1 MPKQVPRVWANNMI
15 NIDHFKVYEISELIN
30 SGYKIARLENNRE
43 LDDKAVKAKMKSLKA
58 KGQLQTAIVL
68 PAQRAKDEN
77 LQVVDFSSGK
87 GVKDEDIPSYLVLPE
102 GNHRYEAHLRLM
114 EENLQNEGKKDF
126 EKYEGKFYVML
137 PLSDKLS
144 IAEMMAEMNICTK
157 VWKGTD
163 FIRGAIMSH
172 PENVTEVLR
181 YMAELEQKK
190 FSLPAISIY
199 VTDSEKVN
207 KSMLQKFM
215 NGKEV
220 PETLLDTE
228 QHLELIDRSRKVLK
242 AAEAFGSMLGT
253 RSFAD
258 WIKSKLAPAQKLTG
272 EEVTERLVGF
282 FKSLTNEQV
291 TEICKLKGVRGK
303 TTKEDVINKEL
314 NELYG
319 YYLHDQA
326 KNAA

>member
-1 MPKQVPRVWANNMI
+1 MI
-15 NIDHFKVYEISELIN
+15 NINKFSVYEISELIN

-43 LDDKAVKAKMKSLKA
+43 LDDKAVKAKMKSLEA

-77 LQVVDFSSGK
+77 LQVVDFLSGE

-102 GNHRYEAHLRLM
+102 GNHRYKAHLNLLV
-114 EENLQNEGKKDF
+114 ENKDNEGKKDF
-126 EKYEGKFYVML
+126 KKYEGKFYVML
-137 PLSDKLS
+137 PLTDTLS

-163 FIRGAIMSH
+163 YIRGAIMSH

-181 YMAELEQKK
+181 YMAELEQQK
-190 FSLPAISIY
+190 FSLPAISMY

-215 NGKEV
+215 NGEV
-220 PETLLDTE
+220 SDTLQDSE
-228 QHLELIDRSRKVLK
+228 EHQELIDRSKKVLE
-242 AAEAFGSMLGT
+242 AAKEFGDVLGT

-258 WIKSKLAPAQKLTG
+258 WIKSKLTSSKKLTG
-272 EEVTERLVGF
+272 EQVTNRLVGF
-282 FKSLTNEQV
+282 FNWLSKDQITS
-291 TEICKLKGVRGK
+291 ICNSKGKRGI
-303 TTKEDVINKEL
+303 TTKEDVINYQL
-314 NELYG
+314 NKLFDVYVQDIEKKV
-319 YYLHDQA
+319 A
-326 KNAA
+326 

>member
-1 MPKQVPRVWANNMI
+1 MM
-15 NIDHFKVYEISELIN
+15 NIEKFKVYEISELIN

-77 LQVVDFSSGK
+77 LQVVDFLSGE

-102 GNHRYEAHLRLM
+102 GNHRYKAHLNLLV
-114 EENLQNEGKKDF
+114 ENKDNEGKKDF
-126 EKYEGKFYVML
+126 KKYEGKFYVML
-137 PLSDKLS
+137 PLTDTLS

-163 FIRGAIMSH
+163 YIRGAIMSH

-181 YMAELEQKK
+181 YMAELEQQK
-190 FSLPAISIY
+190 FSLPAISMY

-215 NGKEV
+215 NGEV
-220 PETLLDTE
+220 SDTLQDSE
-228 QHLELIDRSRKVLK
+228 EHQELIDRSKKVLE
-242 AAEAFGSMLGT
+242 AAKEFGDVLGT

-258 WIKSKLAPAQKLTG
+258 WIKSKLTSSKKLTG
-272 EEVTERLVGF
+272 EQVTNRLVGF
-282 FKSLTNEQV
+282 FNWLSKDQITS
-291 TEICKLKGVRGK
+291 ICNSKGKRGI
-303 TTKEDVINKEL
+303 TTKEDVINYQL
-314 NELYG
+314 NKLFDVYVQDIEKKV
-319 YYLHDQA
+319 A
-326 KNAA
+326 

>member
-1 MPKQVPRVWANNMI
+1 MLQIKNFI
-15 NIDHFKVYEISELIN
+15 VYEISELIN

-43 LDDKAVKAKMKSLKA
+43 LDEKAVKAKMKSLRD

-68 PAQRAKDEN
+68 PAQRAKDEQ
-77 LQVVDFSSGK
+77 LQVIDFKSGK
-87 GVKDEDIPSYLVLPE
+87 RVKDEDIKNHLVMPE

-114 EENLQNEGKKDF
+114 EENLKNEGKKDF

-215 NGKEV
+215 NGEV
-220 PETLLDTE
+220 PEPLKDSE
-228 QHLELIDRSRKVLK
+228 EHQELIDRSKKVLE
-242 AAEAFGSMLGT
+242 AAKEFGDMLGT

-258 WIKSKLAPAQKLTG
+258 WIKSKLTSSKKLTG
-272 EEVTERLVGF
+272 EQVTNRLVGF
-282 FKSLTNEQV
+282 FKWLSKDQITS
-291 TEICKLKGVRGK
+291 ICNSKGRRGI
-303 TTKEDVINKEL
+303 TTKEDVINAQL
-314 NELYG
+314 NKLYG
-319 YYLHDQA
+319 VYVQDIEKKVA
-326 KNAA
+326 

>member
-1 MPKQVPRVWANNMI
+1 MM
-15 NIDHFKVYEISELIN
+15 NIEKFKVYEISELIN

-77 LQVVDFSSGK
+77 LQIIDFLTGVR
-87 GVKDEDIPSYLVLPE
+87 VKDEDIPSNLVLPE
-102 GNHRYEAHLRLM
+102 GNHRYEAHLRLLK
-114 EENLQNEGKKDF
+114 ENQKNDGKENFK
-126 EKYEGKFYVML
+126 KYEGKFYVML
-137 PLSDKLS
+137 PLSNTLS

-163 FIRGAIMSH
+163 YIRGAIMSH

-181 YMAELEQKK
+181 YMAELEQQK

-215 NGKEV
+215 NGEI
-220 PETLLDTE
+220 PEPLLDSE
-228 QHLELIDRSRKVLK
+228 DHQFLIDRSKKVLK
-242 AAEAFGSMLGT
+242 AAKGFGSMIGT

-258 WIKSKLAPAQKLTG
+258 WIKKKLAPTQKLTG
-272 EEVTERLVGF
+272 EEVTNRLVGF
-282 FKSLTNEQV
+282 FEDLSDEQI
-291 TEICKLKGVRGK
+291 TTICNSKGERGK
-303 TTKEDVINKEL
+303 STKENVIYSKLDEL
-314 NELYG
+314 FKYH
-319 YYLHDQA
+319 LHDLE
-326 KNAA
+326 KKGK

>member
-1 MPKQVPRVWANNMI
+1 MI

-77 LQVVDFSSGK
+77 LQVVDFLSGE

-102 GNHRYEAHLRLM
+102 GNHRYKAHLNLLV
-114 EENLQNEGKKDF
+114 ENKDNEGKKDF
-126 EKYEGKFYVML
+126 KKYEGKFYVML
-137 PLSDKLS
+137 PLTDTLS

-163 FIRGAIMSH
+163 YIRGAIMSH

-181 YMAELEQKK
+181 YMAELEQQK
-190 FSLPAISIY
+190 FSLPAISMY

-215 NGKEV
+215 NGEV
-220 PETLLDTE
+220 SDTLQDSE
-228 QHLELIDRSRKVLK
+228 EHQELIDRSKKVLE
-242 AAEAFGSMLGT
+242 AAKEFGPMLGT

-258 WIKSKLAPAQKLTG
+258 WIKSKLASSKKLTG
-272 EEVTERLVGF
+272 EQVTNRLVGF
-282 FKSLTNEQV
+282 FNWLSKEQI
-291 TEICKLKGVRGK
+291 TSICDSKGKRCI
-303 TTKEDVINKEL
+303 TTKEDVINAQL
-314 NELYG
+314 NKLFNVYVQDTEKKV
-319 YYLHDQA
+319 A
-326 KNAA
+326 

>member
-1 MPKQVPRVWANNMI
+1 MI
-15 NIDHFKVYEISELIN
+15 NINKFSVYEISEFIN

-77 LQVVDFSSGK
+77 LQVVDFLSGE

-102 GNHRYEAHLRLM
+102 GNHRYKAHLNLLV
-114 EENLQNEGKKDF
+114 ENKDNEGKKDF
-126 EKYEGKFYVML
+126 KKYEGKFYVML
-137 PLSDKLS
+137 PLTDTLS

-163 FIRGAIMSH
+163 YIRGAIMSH

-181 YMAELEQKK
+181 YMAELEQQK
-190 FSLPAISIY
+190 FSLPAISMY

-215 NGKEV
+215 NGEV
-220 PETLLDTE
+220 SDTLQDSE
-228 QHLELIDRSRKVLK
+228 EHQELIDRSKKVLE
-242 AAEAFGSMLGT
+242 AAKEFGDVLGT

-258 WIKSKLAPAQKLTG
+258 WIKSKLTSSKKLTG
-272 EEVTERLVGF
+272 EQVTNRLVGF
-282 FKSLTNEQV
+282 FNWLSKDQITS
-291 TEICKLKGVRGK
+291 ICNSKGKRGI
-303 TTKEDVINKEL
+303 TTKEDVINYQL
-314 NELYG
+314 NKLFDVYVQDIEKKV
-319 YYLHDQA
+319 A
-326 KNAA
+326 

>member
-1 MPKQVPRVWANNMI
+1 MI
-15 NIDHFKVYEISELIN
+15 NINKFSVYEISELIN

-77 LQVVDFSSGK
+77 LQVVDFLSGE

-102 GNHRYEAHLRLM
+102 GNHRYKAHLNLLV
-114 EENLQNEGKKDF
+114 ENKDNEGKKDF
-126 EKYEGKFYVML
+126 KKYEGKFYVML
-137 PLSDKLS
+137 PLTDTLS

-163 FIRGAIMSH
+163 YIRGAIMSH

-181 YMAELEQKK
+181 YMAELEQQK
-190 FSLPAISIY
+190 FSLPAISMY

-215 NGKEV
+215 NGEV
-220 PETLLDTE
+220 SDTLQDSE
-228 QHLELIDRSRKVLK
+228 EHQELIDRSKKVLE
-242 AAEAFGSMLGT
+242 AAKEFGPMLGT

-258 WIKSKLAPAQKLTG
+258 WIKSKLASSKKLTG
-272 EEVTERLVGF
+272 EQVTNRLVGF
-282 FKSLTNEQV
+282 FNWLSKEQI
-291 TEICKLKGVRGK
+291 TSICDSQGK
-303 TTKEDVINKEL
+303 RCITTKEDVINAQL
-314 NELYG
+314 NKLFNVYVQDTEKKV
-319 YYLHDQA
+319 A
-326 KNAA
+326 

>member
-1 MPKQVPRVWANNMI
+1 MM
-15 NIDHFKVYEISELIN
+15 NIEKFKVYEITELIN
-30 SGYKIARLENNRE
+30 SGYKIVRLENNRE
-43 LDDKAVKAKMKSLKA
+43 LDEKAIKAKMKSLKA
-58 KGQLQTAIVL
+58 KGQLQTAIML
-68 PAQRAKDEN
+68 PAQRAKDEQ
-77 LQVVDFSSGK
+77 LQVIDFSTGK
-87 GVKDEDIPSYLVLPE
+87 RVKDEEILNTLVLPE
-102 GNHRYEAHLRLM
+102 GNHRYEAHLRLLK
-114 EENLQNEGKKDF
+114 ENQKNEGN

-137 PLSDKLS
+137 PLTDKLG

-215 NGKEV
+215 NGEV
-220 PETLLDTE
+220 PETLQDTE
-228 QHLELIDRSRKVLK
+228 QHLELLERSRKVLE
-242 AAEAFGSMLGT
+242 AAKEFGSLLGT

-258 WIKSKLAPAQKLTG
+258 WIKAKLASSQKLTG
-272 EEVTERLVGF
+272 EQVTNRLIGF
-282 FKSLTNEQV
+282 FKSLPKEKV
-291 TEICKLKGVRGK
+291 AEICSLKGVRGK
-303 TTKEDVINKEL
+303 TTKEDLINKEL
-314 NELYG
+314 NDQFK
-319 YYLHDQA
+319 YYLHDLE
-326 KNAA
+326 KK

>member
-1 MPKQVPRVWANNMI
+1 MI
-15 NIDHFKVYEISELIN
+15 NINKFSVYEISELIN

-77 LQVVDFSSGK
+77 LQVVDFLSGE

-102 GNHRYEAHLRLM
+102 GNHRYKAHLNLLV
-114 EENLQNEGKKDF
+114 ENKDNEGKKDF
-126 EKYEGKFYVML
+126 KKYEGKFYVML
-137 PLSDKLS
+137 PLTDTLS

-163 FIRGAIMSH
+163 YIRGAIMSH

-181 YMAELEQKK
+181 YMAELEQQK
-190 FSLPAISIY
+190 FSLPAISMY

-215 NGKEV
+215 NGEV
-220 PETLLDTE
+220 SDTLQDSE
-228 QHLELIDRSRKVLK
+228 EHQELIDRSKKVLE
-242 AAEAFGSMLGT
+242 AAKEFGPMLGT

-258 WIKSKLAPAQKLTG
+258 WIKSKLASSKKLTG
-272 EEVTERLVGF
+272 EQVTNRLVGF
-282 FKSLTNEQV
+282 FNWLSKEQI
-291 TEICKLKGVRGK
+291 TSICDSKGKRCI
-303 TTKEDVINKEL
+303 TTKEDVINAQL
-314 NELYG
+314 NKLFNVYVQDTEKKV
-319 YYLHDQA
+319 A
-326 KNAA
+326 

>member
-1 MPKQVPRVWANNMI
+1 MI
-15 NIDHFKVYEISELIN
+15 NINKFSVYEISELIN

-77 LQVVDFSSGK
+77 LQVVDFLSGE

-102 GNHRYEAHLRLM
+102 GNHRYKAHLNLLV
-114 EENLQNEGKKDF
+114 ENKDNEGKKDF
-126 EKYEGKFYVML
+126 KKYEGKFYVML
-137 PLSDKLS
+137 PLTDTLS

-163 FIRGAIMSH
+163 YIRGAIMSH

-181 YMAELEQKK
+181 YMAELEQQK
-190 FSLPAISIY
+190 FSLPAISMY

-215 NGKEV
+215 NGEV
-220 PETLLDTE
+220 LETLKDSE
-228 QHLELIDRSRKVLK
+228 EHQELIDRSKKVLE
-242 AAEAFGSMLGT
+242 AAKEFGDILGT

-258 WIKSKLAPAQKLTG
+258 WIKSKLASSKKLTG
-272 EEVTERLVGF
+272 EQVTNRLVGF
-282 FKSLTNEQV
+282 FKWLSKDQITS
-291 TEICKLKGVRGK
+291 ICNSKGKRGI
-303 TTKEDVINKEL
+303 TTKEDVINAQLNKLFDVYVQDIEKE
-314 NELYG
+314 
-319 YYLHDQA
+319 A
-326 KNAA
+326 

>member
-1 MPKQVPRVWANNMI
+1 MM
-15 NIDHFKVYEISELIN
+15 NIEKFKVYEISELTN
-30 SGYKIARLENNRE
+30 NGYKIARLENNRE

-77 LQVVDFSSGK
+77 LRVIDFSSK
-87 GVKDEDIPSYLVLPE
+87 EPIMDEDIQKYLVLPE
-102 GNHRYEAHLRLM
+102 GNHRYKAHL
-114 EENLQNEGKKDF
+114 NLQEDNQKNEGKEGF
-126 EKYEGKFYVML
+126 VKYEGKFYVML
-137 PLSDKLS
+137 PLTDTLS

-163 FIRGAIMSH
+163 YIRGAIMSH
-172 PENVTEVLR
+172 PENVTNVLR
-181 YMAELEQKK
+181 YMAELEKMN

-207 KSMLQKFM
+207 KGMLQKFM
-215 NGKEV
+215 NGEV
-220 PETLLDTE
+220 PETLEDTE
-228 QHLELIDRSRKVLK
+228 QHLELIDRSRKVLD
-242 AAEAFGSMLGT
+242 AAKEFGSMLGT

-258 WIKSKLAPAQKLTG
+258 WIKSKLAPSQKLTG
-272 EEVTERLVGF
+272 EEVTNRLVGF
-282 FKSLTNEQV
+282 FKTLTKEQI

-326 KNAA
+326 KKTA

>member
-1 MPKQVPRVWANNMI
+1 MM
-15 NIDHFKVYEISELIN
+15 NIEKFKVYEITELIN
-30 SGYKIARLENNRE
+30 SGYKIGRLENNRE
-43 LDDKAVKAKMKSLKA
+43 LDEKAIKAKMKSLKA
-58 KGQLQTAIVL
+58 KGQLQTAIML
-68 PAQRAKDEN
+68 PAQRAKDEQ
-77 LQVVDFSSGK
+77 LQVIDFSTGK
-87 GVKDEDIPSYLVLPE
+87 RVKDEEILNTLVLPE
-102 GNHRYEAHLRLM
+102 GNHRYEAHLRLLK
-114 EENLQNEGKKDF
+114 ENQKNEGNEKY

-137 PLSDKLS
+137 PLTDKLG

-215 NGKEV
+215 NGEV
-220 PETLLDTE
+220 PETLQDTE
-228 QHLELIDRSRKVLK
+228 QHLELLERSRKVLE
-242 AAEAFGSMLGT
+242 AAKEFGSLLGT

-258 WIKSKLAPAQKLTG
+258 WIKVKLASSQKLTG
-272 EEVTERLVGF
+272 EQVTNRLIGF
-282 FKSLTNEQV
+282 FKSLPKEKV
-291 TEICKLKGVRGK
+291 AEICSLKGVRGK
-303 TTKEDVINKEL
+303 TTKENLINKEL
-314 NELYG
+314 NDQFK
-319 YYLHDQA
+319 YYLHDLE
-326 KNAA
+326 KK